1 MQDQSLQDQ
10 PLRDQSLQEPG
21 RPAPDTTPS
30 ESAAAAPPARRL
42 SPLRMIWTEGVKYP
56 RQLAAALLALFTT
69 SAATIAIPARFKGI
83 VDQAF
88 GKGAQME
95 TIDSAFHVLLLIVVV
110 LGIATAIRFYF
121 VSWLGER
128 VVADI
133 RTRVQTNLLRLP
145 PAFFES
151 NSPKEISSRM
161 TADTAVIEQVVGTTV
176 SIALRNTITALG
188 GLIYL
193 FFLAPRL
200 TAFLVIGIPVVIFP
214 IAWFGSRLRKVSRS
228 SQDRVA
234 DIGATV
240 AEVLGAIRIVQAF
253 GQEDR
258 ERARFAATVERTFDT
273 ARRRIL
279 IRAVMTAVVIFL
291 VMGGI
296 TAIMW
301 QGAIGVANG
310 SLSGGTIAAFVL
322 TGGIVA
328 GSCGALTEVYGD
340 LLRGAGAAGRLNE
353 LLLEQPDIAP
363 PARPIALPQPPRGA
377 LAFQNVSF
385 RYPSRPEVSALS
397 DFSLTIEPGE
407 TVAIVGPSGAGKS
420 TLFLLAQRFYDPHG
434 GMIRIDGVP
443 LPQADPAEIRARMA
457 LVPQEAV
464 LFAANARDNLR
475 YGAWDASDEAIWA
488 AARAANAEDFLRALP
503 EGLDTFLG
511 EGGARLSGGQRQRM
525 AIARAVL
532 RDAPILLLDEATSA
546 LDAESER
553 LVQDALD
560 HLMEGRTTLVIAHRL
575 ATVRAADRII
585 VMDGGR
591 IVEQG
596 THASLTAQDGL
607 YARLA
612 RMQFEGA

>member
-1 MQDQSLQDQ
+1 
-10 PLRDQSLQEPG
+10 
-21 RPAPDTTPS
+21 
-30 ESAAAAPPARRL
+30 
-42 SPLRMIWTEGVKYP
+42 MIWTEGVKYP